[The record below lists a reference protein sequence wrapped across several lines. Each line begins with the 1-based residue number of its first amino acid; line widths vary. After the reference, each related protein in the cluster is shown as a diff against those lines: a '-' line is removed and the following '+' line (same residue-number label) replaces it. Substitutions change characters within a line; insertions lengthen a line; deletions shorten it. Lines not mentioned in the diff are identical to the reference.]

1 MIRRGLLEEI
11 ENVTTTVDPERFP
24 VKRLH
29 LATAKTH
36 EIFDERIA
44 KKMGQFALGPCGQVF
59 GSVGSEPPGPF
70 DHFRRDHLMIA
81 LGASTAAHQV
91 YPVSHDTQF
100 GLERS

>member
-11 ENVTTTVDPERFP
+11 ENVTTTVYPERFP

-70 DHFRRDHLMIA
+70 DHFRRDQLMITP
-81 LGASTAAHQV
+81 GASTTAHPIN
-91 YPVSHDTQF
+91 PVRHTTPC
-100 GLERS
+100 GLQ